1 MRHRAWDSSMELGMG
16 IEPVNWGVLNVANS
30 AIARF
35 LCSLQLSSPFF
46 VSSRARLL
54 GEKTDVTR
62 SEKLPILRK
71 ILAARSL
78 EGKKPISIR
87 WQSESTR
94 QTSESFGEARGS
106 QMPSL
111 RQHQSLE
118 RCQVPYKERRS
129 FAAIPLQR
137 LLPSVCRA
145 IDNSLPP
152 SFSPFYP
159 EAFF

>member
-1 MRHRAWDSSMELGMG
+1 MG
-16 IEPVNWGVLNVANS
+16 IEPVKKVDAKEAKSV
-30 AIARF
+30 IATF
-35 LCSLQLSSPFF
+35 LCSLQFSSLFF

-87 WQSESTR
+87 WQSKPTR

-118 RCQVPYKERRS
+118 RCHVPYKERRS
-129 FAAIPLQR
+129 VAALPLQR
-137 LLPSVCRA
+137 LLPSVCKA
-145 IDNSLPP
+145 VDNPLPF
-152 SFSPFYP
+152 SFSPFSS